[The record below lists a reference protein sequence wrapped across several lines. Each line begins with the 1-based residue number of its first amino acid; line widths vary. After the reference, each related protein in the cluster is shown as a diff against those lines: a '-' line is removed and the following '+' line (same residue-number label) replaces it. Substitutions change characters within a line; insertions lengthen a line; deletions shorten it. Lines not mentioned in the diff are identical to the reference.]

1 MTRKVAVVTGSNG
14 LTGQAICKNLTE
26 QGYTVI
32 GMDIAE
38 SGKGGYAYRK
48 CDVTDYEQIKT
59 TIAAIDAEHGTIRVL
74 VNNAGVWHGKTFFE
88 IAPSDYDFTYGVNAR
103 APFFLSQEVAKRLIA
118 AGGGGV
124 IVNLASIVATAGSGV
139 TDYGG
144 SKAAVVNLTKSLAKP
159 LGPHGIRVAAVSPGT
174 INTAMGEKVPKEIRD
189 KLIASSGLQ
198 RAAEPEEIASAVG
211 FLVSD
216 DARYVTG
223 ATLDVNGGL

>member
-1 MTRKVAVVTGSNG
+1 MTSKVAVVTGSNG
-14 LTGQAICKNLTE
+14 LTGQAICRNLAGR
-26 QGYTVI
+26 GYTVV
-32 GMDIAE
+32 GLDVTD
-38 SGKGGYAYRK
+38 SGKGEFAYRK
-48 CDVTDYEQIKT
+48 CDVTDYEQIKAS
-59 TIAAIDAEHGTIRVL
+59 IEAIDAEYGTIRVL
-74 VNNAGVWHGKTFFE
+74 VNNAGVWSGKTFFD
-88 IAPSDYDFTYGVNAR
+88 IAPSDYDFTYGVNTR
-103 APFFLSQEVAKRLIA
+103 APFFLSQEVAERLIK

-124 IVNLASIVATAGSGV
+124 IVNLASIVATVGSGV

-189 KLIASSGLQ
+189 KLIAGSGLQ

-216 DARYVTG
+216 DASYITG

>member
-1 MTRKVAVVTGSNG
+1 MTSKVAVVTGSNG
-14 LTGQAICKNLTE
+14 LTGQAICKDLTAR
-26 QGYTVI
+26 GYTVV
-32 GMDIAE
+32 GMDIAD
-38 SGKGGYAYRK
+38 SGKGDYAYRK
-48 CDVTDYEQIKT
+48 CDVTDYEQIT
-59 TIAAIDAEHGTIRVL
+59 ASIEAIDAEYGTIRVL
-74 VNNAGVWHGKTFFE
+74 VNNAGVWHGKTFFD
-88 IAPSDYDFTYGVNAR
+88 IAPSDYDFTYGVNTR
-103 APFFLSQEVAKRLIA
+103 APFFLSQEVAKRLIK

-124 IVNLASIVATAGSGV
+124 IVNLASIVATLGSGV

-174 INTAMGEKVPKEIRD
+174 INTAMGEKVPKEVRD